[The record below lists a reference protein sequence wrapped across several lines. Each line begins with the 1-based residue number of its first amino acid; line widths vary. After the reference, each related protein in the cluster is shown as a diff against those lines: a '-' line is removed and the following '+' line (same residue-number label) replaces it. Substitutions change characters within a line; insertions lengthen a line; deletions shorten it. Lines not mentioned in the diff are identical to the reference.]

1 MTFKQTLAALKSA
14 GTAQNRKIH
23 GRHGVQGDQYGV
35 SIAELEKLK
44 KRIGT
49 DHELAVALWATG
61 NHDARILATMVADPA
76 AMTSKDLDAW
86 VRDLDNY
93 VVTDAFSTLVLRS
106 GRGLRKFE
114 TWKDRK
120 AEFVA
125 AAAWNVL
132 GGVAQHEGTELEN
145 AWLEGQLETITAE
158 IHSRPNRVRH
168 SMNQALICIGVRG
181 GALEKAALRAA
192 GKIGKVEVDHGRT
205 SCKTPDA
212 AAYIAKTLDY
222 RAKKAANNNKSA
234 RTRA

>member
-23 GRHGVQGDQYGV
+23 GRHGVQGEQYGV
-35 SIAELEKLK
+35 SFAELEKLK
-44 KRIGT
+44 KKIGT

-93 VVTDAFSTLVLRS
+93 VVTDAFGTLVLRS

-114 TWKDRK
+114 TWKDRN

-132 GGVAQHEGTELEN
+132 AGAAQHEETRLEN
-145 AWLEGQLETITAE
+145 AWLRKQLSTITTE
-158 IHSRPNRVRH
+158 IRSRPNRVRH
-168 SMNQALICIGVRG
+168 SMNQALICIGARG
-181 GALEKAALRAA
+181 GAMEKTALAAAR
-192 GKIGKVEVDHGRT
+192 KIGKVEVDHGQT

-212 AAYIAKTLDY
+212 AGYITKILDH
-222 RAKKAANNNKSA
+222 RRK
-234 RTRA
+234 